1 MKKKLKNE
9 VKKNYHQAVQTGKPL
24 SFQLNTVR
32 LGREINEYHYF
43 RVALCYK
50 NALCELSV
58 FLLHLM
64 QEKMNVEHKITVT
77 LVEANF
83 LHLTRNQR
91 PGILIQ
97 NPNENIKHTNLLVNS
112 VKSTH

>member
-1 MKKKLKNE
+1 MEKKLKNE

-50 NALCELSV
+50 NALCEFICV
-58 FLLHLM
+58 FATFNAG
-64 QEKMNVEHKITVT
+64 K
-77 LVEANF
+77 
-83 LHLTRNQR
+83 
-91 PGILIQ
+91 
-97 NPNENIKHTNLLVNS
+97 NECWT
-112 VKSTH
+112 

>member
-1 MKKKLKNE
+1 
-9 VKKNYHQAVQTGKPL
+9 
-24 SFQLNTVR
+24 
-32 LGREINEYHYF
+32 
-43 RVALCYK
+43 
-50 NALCELSV
+50 
-58 FLLHLM
+58 
-64 QEKMNVEHKITVT
+64 MNVEHKITAT